1 MFSVAWTYRTL
12 KMSGRFLHRISSSSM
27 ELSPTFK
34 ILLKHSNGRR
44 RITFLKAL
52 TISVGVFVCV
62 SLVAIVSLF
71 AVNQNSTMTSEK
83 LVQNSSSENNNLS
96 YSNVNNTKNTNS
108 HKGRNFIE
116 TDSNQT
122 FQREDSSLIK
132 PKNNSNFNNMD
143 DRFIILMGGTHYPSN
158 IRTNSIEALGK
169 NSTCRR
175 IPR

>member
-1 MFSVAWTYRTL
+1 
-12 KMSGRFLHRISSSSM
+12 M

-96 YSNVNNTKNTNS
+96 YSNVNDDNKNTNS
-108 HKGRNFIE
+108 HRGRNFIE
-116 TDSNQT
+116 TDLNQIS
-122 FQREDSSLIK
+122 QGEDPSLIK